1 MTSIQVGGM
10 AKRELFWETLGE
22 TKRND
27 TLGLYTGTVILP
39 VCQHSWALYGAGAN
53 LSLVYSCFNLD

>member
-1 MTSIQVGGM
+1 M

-27 TLGLYTGTVILP
+27 TLGLYTGTVMLP

-53 LSLVYSCFNLD
+53 LSLAYSYFNLD